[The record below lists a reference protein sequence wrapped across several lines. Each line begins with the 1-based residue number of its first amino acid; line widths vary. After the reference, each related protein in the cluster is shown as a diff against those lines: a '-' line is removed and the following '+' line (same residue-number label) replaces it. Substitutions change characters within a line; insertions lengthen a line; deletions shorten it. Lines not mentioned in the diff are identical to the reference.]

1 MTRRRLVWLL
11 AIAVV
16 LAAALLGVR
25 AWLAGG
31 SERVAR
37 AVEARL
43 GEALGA
49 DCRVATARIL
59 SGRQVEL
66 EGVGCVFEEGGLIG
80 FGVGRAFAEFERPP
94 LSDSLP
100 PVERVEVDDLQVRL
114 AERSLPASV
123 ADEVDPAAEG
133 DSAADDDDSGSDGGG
148 RRRLVRETLRFLAF
162 TDDLDHGR
170 GGESVPA
177 VRDRLSDDGMLRVE
191 RASIEASDGTPLLS
205 DVHAVVERTG
215 DDLVVAIAARLGT
228 GGLAA
233 LDGKLSES
241 GLREARIRLEELPVA
256 SALSAFGGE
265 GLEVRDGVAGG
276 DLRYLPDPRGGT
288 WSADVGFGGVVM
300 RQELLGSEWLPLP
313 PVRVVGALV
322 PDPQAGTLELRRGE
336 WSIAGEGGGIAARF
350 GPLGSADG
358 PTFDL
363 QADASHLGLGHLLG
377 SLPEELMPASWAE
390 EIQGTFDFELTFGG
404 PLYRR
409 KEWDLDWEADFSRML
424 LAQGGLASEVA
435 RLRGPF
441 EHTFPGDPPL
451 TRMIGPDE
459 PGFVPIREISSHLV
473 NAVVS
478 TEDSGFFAHSGFSEA
493 SLKEALLVNLREG
506 EGRGASTITQQLA
519 KNLFLSGERTFA
531 RKLKEAVIAWR
542 LESDLPKERILEI
555 YLNIA
560 EWGPGLYG
568 ARDAADHYFARTPR
582 VLRPEEAA
590 FLASLLPSPVR
601 YHGYYHGGR
610 GLTENRYTMV
620 QDILRGMH
628 QMGRLGAVDY
638 HLARG
643 EPIEFV
649 PCNIR

>member
-1 MTRRRLVWLL
+1 MTRRRLLWLL
-11 AIAVV
+11 AIVAL
-16 LAAALLGVR
+16 LAAVGLGVR
-25 AWLAGG
+25 VWLATG

-66 EGVGCVFEEGGLIG
+66 EGVGCVFDEGGLVG

-94 LSDSLP
+94 LSDRLP

-114 AERSLPASV
+114 AELALPSG
-123 ADEVDPAAEG
+123 EPPG
-133 DSAADDDDSGSDGGG
+133 DDDCAPSGDDDDSAGDGSG

-162 TDDLDHGR
+162 TDDLDQGR

-177 VRDRLSDDGMLRVE
+177 VRDRLSPDGMLRVK
-191 RASIEASDGTPLLS
+191 RASIEASDGTVLLS
-205 DVHAVVERTG
+205 DVHGVVERVEQE
-215 DDLVVAIAARLGT
+215 LVVAVAARLGT

-233 LDGKLSES
+233 LDGKLGEA

-256 SALSAFGGE
+256 SALSALGGD
-265 GLEVRDGVAGG
+265 GLEVRDGTVGG
-276 DLRYLPDPRGGT
+276 DLRYLPDEAGGT
-288 WSADVGFGGVVM
+288 WSADVGLSDVVL
-300 RQELLGSEWLPLP
+300 RQDLLGSEWLPLP
-313 PVRVVGALV
+313 SVRVVGALV
-322 PDPQAGTLELRRGE
+322 PIQEAGTLELRDGE
-336 WSIAGEGGGIAARF
+336 WSIAGDGGSVSARF
-350 GPLGSADG
+350 GPLRAEHG

-363 QADASHLGLGHLLG
+363 QAGASHLGLGHLLG

-404 PLYRR
+404 PLYQRR
-409 KEWDLDWEADFSRML
+409 QWDLDWEADFSRTL

-451 TRMIGPDE
+451 TRMIGPDDD
-459 PGFVPIREISSHLV
+459 GFVPIREISGHLV

-610 GLTENRYTMV
+610 GLTESRYSMV
-620 QDILRGMH
+620 QDILLSMQ

-649 PCNIR
+649 PCNIQ

>member
-1 MTRRRLVWLL
+1 VTRRRLIWLL
-11 AIAVV
+11 ALVAL
-16 LAAALLGVR
+16 LAALGLGVR

-49 DCRVATARIL
+49 DCRVATAKIL
-59 SGRQVEL
+59 SPREVEL
-66 EGVGCVFEEGGLIG
+66 EGLGCVFEEGGLVG
-80 FGVGRAFAEFERPP
+80 FGIGRAFAEFERPP

-100 PVERVEVDDLQVRL
+100 PVARVEVDDLQVRL
-114 AERSLPASV
+114 AELALPT
-123 ADEVDPAAEG
+123 DEEAG
-133 DSAADDDDSGSDGGG
+133 DDDSAGSSDGSG
-148 RRRLVRETLRFLAF
+148 RRRLERETLRFLAF
-162 TDDLDHGR
+162 TDDLDQGR

-177 VRDRLSDDGMLRVE
+177 VRDRLTTDGMLQVE
-191 RASIEASDGTPLLS
+191 RASIEASDGTVLLS
-205 DVHAVVERTG
+205 DVHAVVERSG
-215 DDLVVAIAARLGT
+215 DELAVAVAAQLGT
-228 GGLAA
+228 GGLVA
-233 LDGKLSES
+233 LDGKLSEA
-241 GLREARIRLEELPVA
+241 GLREARIRLEELPI
-256 SALSAFGGE
+256 STALSSLGGD
-265 GLEVRDGVAGG
+265 GLEVRDGLIGG
-276 DLRYLPDPRGGT
+276 DLRYTPHQRGGA
-288 WSADVGFGGVVM
+288 WSADVGFDKLVL
-300 RQELLGSEWLPLP
+300 RQELLGNEWLPLP
-313 PVRVVGALV
+313 AVRIVGTVA
-322 PDPQAGTLELRRGE
+322 PDRDVGMLELEDGE
-336 WSIAGEGGGIAARF
+336 WSVDGEGGAISARF
-350 GPLGSADG
+350 GPLGGDEEA
-358 PTFDL
+358 TFDL
-363 QADASHLGLGHLLG
+363 QAGASHLGLGHLLG
-377 SLPEELMPASWAE
+377 SLPETLMPASWAE

-409 KEWDLDWEADFSRML
+409 QEWDLDWKADFSRTL
-424 LAQGGLASEVA
+424 LAEGVLASEVA
-435 RLRGPF
+435 RLLGPF
-441 EHTFPGDPPL
+441 EHTFPGDPPV
-451 TRMIGPDE
+451 TRMIGPED

-620 QDILRGMH
+620 QDILRSMH
-628 QMGRLGAVDY
+628 QMGRLGSVDY

-643 EPIEFV
+643 EPIEFG
-649 PCNIR
+649 PCNLR

>member
-1 MTRRRLVWLL
+1 MRRSLAGVTRRFLIWLL
-11 AIAVV
+11 A
-16 LAAALLGVR
+16 LAALLVGLIVGVR
-25 AWLAGG
+25 FWLAGG

-37 AVEARL
+37 GVEARL
-43 GEALGA
+43 SEALGA
-49 DCRVATARIL
+49 DCRVATAKIL
-59 SGRQVEL
+59 SGREVEL
-66 EGVGCVFEEGGLIG
+66 KGVGCVFEEGELVG

-100 PVERVEVDDLQVRL
+100 PVARVEVHDLQVRL
-114 AERSLPASV
+114 AELPVPMEV
-123 ADEVDPAAEG
+123 ATGDD
-133 DSAADDDDSGSDGGG
+133 DSAAEVRGGG
-148 RRRLVRETLRFLAF
+148 RRRLERETLRFLAF

-177 VRDRLSDDGMLRVE
+177 VRDRLTVDGIVRVE
-191 RASIEASDGTPLLS
+191 RASIEASDGTVLLS
-205 DVHAVVERTG
+205 DVHAVVERAG
-215 DDLVVAIAARLGT
+215 DELVVAVAARLGT

-233 LDGKLSES
+233 LDGKLSEA
-241 GLREARIRLEELPVA
+241 GLRQARIRLEELPISSV
-256 SALSAFGGE
+256 LSSLGGD
-265 GLEVRDGVAGG
+265 GLEVREGLIDG
-276 DLRYLPDPRGGT
+276 DLRYSPDERGGT
-288 WSADVGFGGVVM
+288 WSADVGFEGLVL
-300 RQELLGSEWLPLP
+300 RQELLGNEWLPLP
-313 PVRVVGALV
+313 SVRIV
-322 PDPQAGTLELRRGE
+322 GTLGPSDRAASLELLAGR
-336 WSIAGEGGGIAARF
+336 WSVAGEGGAVSARF
-350 GPLGSADG
+350 GPLGSDEEA
-358 PTFDL
+358 TFDL
-363 QADASHLGLGHLLG
+363 RASASRLGLGHLLG
-377 SLPEELMPASWAE
+377 SLPETLMPASWAE
-390 EIQGTFDFELTFGG
+390 EIQGTFDFDLTFGG

-409 KEWDLDWEADFSRML
+409 QEWDLDWEADFSRTL
-424 LAQGGLASEVA
+424 LAEGVLASEVA

-441 EHTFPGDPPL
+441 EHTFPGDPPI
-451 TRMIGPDE
+451 TRTIGPED
-459 PGFVPIREISSHLV
+459 PGFVPIREISTHLV

-531 RKLKEAVIAWR
+531 RKLKEALIAWR

-610 GLTENRYTMV
+610 GLTENRFTMV
-620 QDILRGMH
+620 QDILRSMQ
-628 QMGRLGAVDY
+628 QMGRLSAKDY

-643 EPIEFV
+643 EPIEFG
-649 PCNIR
+649 PCNLR